1 MFEAIIHMQQ
11 SEERTQLYRKMAEYI
26 VNECVWIYD
35 GIPMNYQLTH
45 SFLENYYPHNF
56 NFGTLKY
63 LSVDPKKREELKK
76 SFKPL
81 DFRGL

>member
-1 MFEAIIHMQQ
+1 MQA
-11 SEERTQLYRKMAEYI
+11 SDKRTQLYKKMSEYI
-26 VNECVWIYD
+26 VGECVWIYD

-45 SFLENYYPHNF
+45 EFLENFYSHNF

-63 LSVDPKKREELKK
+63 LSVDPQKRASIKK

-81 DFRGL
+81 NFKEL